1 MTADRGSDTAQLW
14 GLRDFRLYWTGVVAS
29 EVGTRATFAAN
40 LFHVYE
46 LSGSTAQTGLIGLA
60 QIVAIFLLSPLA
72 GALADRL
79 HRARLVQA
87 MQLLSLLA
95 SAFLAVV
102 TMSGVVTVPMILGAV
117 VANSA
122 AAAFDRP
129 ARQALVPVLVP
140 RHLLVR
146 AFAIVNPSRE
156 LAVLV
161 GPALAGFLLAAH
173 GPAAVYLT
181 DVATYLVLIVAL
193 QLIHVPHVDAAART
207 QPVWHNIREGL
218 AFMRRRPL
226 ILQLIGLD
234 LSATVFG
241 AYRVVLPALAT
252 DVLGVGAVGY
262 GLLGAAPSAGALLGS
277 AVVFRLSA
285 TIRQGTTVLVS
296 TAGYGAAVAA
306 LALSPV
312 FALSLAAAAGAGFF
326 DAMATTIRHA
336 VVQLETPD
344 RIRGRVTSTYQVAS
358 RGGPAIGDMLVGAVA
373 AVLGPVLALAA
384 GAAVPVMAAAGAA
397 ASRSRVA
404 GLERAEEAAA

>member
-1 MTADRGSDTAQLW
+1 MAVERLRE
-14 GLRDFRLYWTGVVAS
+14 LRDFRLYWSGVVAS
-29 EVGTRATFAAN
+29 EIGTRATFAAN

-46 LSGSTAQTGLIGLA
+46 LSGSTAQTGLIGLG
-60 QIVAIFLLSPLA
+60 QILAIFFLSPLA
-72 GALADRL
+72 GALADRWD
-79 HRARLVQA
+79 RARLLQA
-87 MQLLSLLA
+87 MQATSLLA

-102 TMSGVVTVPMILGAV
+102 TLTGVVTVPMILAAV

-122 AAAFDRP
+122 AEAFDRP
-129 ARQALVPVLVP
+129 ARQSLVPVLVP
-140 RHLLVR
+140 RALLVR

-156 LAVLV
+156 VAVLV
-161 GPALAGFLLAAH
+161 GPALAGLVIAVA
-173 GPAAVYLT
+173 GPGAVYVF
-181 DVATYLVLIVAL
+181 DVVTYAGLVVIL
-193 QLIHVPHVDAAART
+193 QVIDVPRLDSLARS

-218 AFMRRRPL
+218 AFMRQRPL

-241 AYRVVLPALAT
+241 AYRVLLPALAT

-285 TIRQGTTVLVS
+285 TIRQGRTVLAS
-296 TAGYGAAVAA
+296 TAGYGLSVAT

-312 FALSLAAAAGAGFF
+312 FALSLLAAAGAGLF

-344 RIRGRVTSTYQVAS
+344 EIRGRVTSTYQIAS
-358 RGGPAIGDMLVGAVA
+358 RGGPAVGDALIGAVA
-373 AVLGPVLALAA
+373 SLVGPVVALAS
-384 GAAVPVMAAAGAA
+384 GAVVPIAAA
-397 ASRSRVA
+397 ASAAVARSRVST
-404 GLERAEEAAA
+404 LEQADEQVTA